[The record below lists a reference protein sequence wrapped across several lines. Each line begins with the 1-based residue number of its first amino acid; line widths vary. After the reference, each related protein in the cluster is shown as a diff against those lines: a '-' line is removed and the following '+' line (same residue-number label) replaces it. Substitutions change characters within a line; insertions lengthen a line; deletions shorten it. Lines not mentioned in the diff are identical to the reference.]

1 MVIMGVAARAS
12 TDAFYCEYQ
21 SVAPFIVCVGGFLS
35 SCGLL
40 LCTYFVWS
48 ATGRWFHKFIIVSI
62 MTVFV
67 ILCMASAIAIFF
79 SFVMSVDNV
88 FSNLRSISGNTVAK
102 ELHLPEKMPNWNK
115 LSDEDKFARCVT
127 TLYLGGE
134 EEKEE
139 AEVDSKSN
147 IRKINVIA
155 VEMTE
160 TTL

>member
-1 MVIMGVAARAS
+1 MGVAARAS

-88 FSNLRSISGNTVAK
+88 FSNLRSISADNCNLVLYYWG
-102 ELHLPEKMPNWNK
+102 
-115 LSDEDKFARCVT
+115 FAEIIIII
-127 TLYLGGE
+127 L
-134 EEKEE
+134 
-139 AEVDSKSN
+139 
-147 IRKINVIA
+147 VIGFLVIGPFLMLA
-155 VEMTE
+155 CTIVYCLTSC
-160 TTL
+160 